1 MNNTLWFAIVMR
13 LLSGPKWEV
22 YRVMACGEKVGEEPR
37 LFLYGFSGEEGGG
50 ESTYPV
56 SWLPG
61 R

>member
-1 MNNTLWFAIVMR
+1 
-13 LLSGPKWEV
+13 
-22 YRVMACGEKVGEEPR
+22 MACGEKVGEEPR